1 MTIPINKPTLS
12 STIETTGSVTITVL
26 LCYRIFVNTQLDFFL
41 LSGIT
46 LLAVFY
52 LWFGFFLFTN
62 AQPQDIVD
70 KEKRAAFTPFRI
82 TTSII
87 MGVVYSVSLISILYA
102 IFFYPRMQFMLG
114 FSFFLLISYTSFI
127 IVYHWLNKNE
137 WTFVKQFIKRSAILG
152 AFVFFILVVPVEKRL
167 EVLYRK
173 HPGFVEAYIEYRNSP
188 NAPETIEKL
197 RDERSKFR

>member
-1 MTIPINKPTLS
+1 MTIARDKPNLT
-12 STIETTGSVTITVL
+12 STVETTGSIAIIVL
-26 LCYRIFVNTQLDFFL
+26 LGYRIFVNTQLDFFL

-62 AQPQDIVD
+62 AVPQDIVD
-70 KEKRAAFTPFRI
+70 KKKRAAFTPFRI

-127 IVYHWLNKNE
+127 LVYHWLNKNE
-137 WTFVKQFIKRSAILG
+137 WTFVKQFYKRTAILG
-152 AFVFFILVVPVEKRL
+152 AFVFLILVVPVETRL
-167 EVLYRK
+167 VVLYRK
-173 HPGFVEAYIEYRNSP
+173 HPGFIEAYIEYLNNP
-188 NAPETIEKL
+188 NTPETIEKL
-197 RDERSKFR
+197 RDERSQFR